1 VGGSKRVNSVATS
14 GQAIRKLSRLAP
26 RSSKAPPLRCQIPRT
41 SEPRH
46 IPTLPLFST
55 TLPEALGY
63 TSSQP
68 TGPSAPASL
77 PLPRALSAYTKVS
90 YGQIVEEIHA
100 LEAEYPDL
108 LEVRGLVV
116 GVCAPQ
122 SP

>member
-1 VGGSKRVNSVATS
+1 MNSVASS
-14 GQAIRKLSRLAP
+14 GQAIWKLSRLAP
-26 RSSKAPPLRCQIPRT
+26 RYSKAPPLRCQIPCT
-41 SEPRH
+41 CEPRH

-63 TSSQP
+63 TSSEP

-90 YGQIVEEIHA
+90 YGQIVEEIHS

-108 LEVRGLVV
+108 LEVRGLIV
-116 GVCAPQ
+116 GGCDSQFP
-122 SP
+122 